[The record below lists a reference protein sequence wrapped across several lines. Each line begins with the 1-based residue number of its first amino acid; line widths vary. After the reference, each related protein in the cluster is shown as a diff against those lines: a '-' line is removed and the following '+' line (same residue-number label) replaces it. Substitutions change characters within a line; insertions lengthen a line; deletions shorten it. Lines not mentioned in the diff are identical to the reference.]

1 MDQMRQLWE
10 YQQKDMA
17 LDRFDEEQ
25 KNTPTRKRLVKLQR
39 YLKNSQ
45 KKVNSLEARALQLQG
60 EMQSVVKQYGVLEG
74 DLDELEKD
82 IGYYSECADE
92 ELDAQ
97 QVKEVMRQ
105 ATALVEQSEKLKERL
120 QAMQQEVDQSDKTV
134 RELLQKMLSAKKEY
148 DALKVEHQKELNGG
162 QEERQALE
170 AEARAAAEGISPEI
184 LEEYARIKGFRPNP
198 VAILKESRCNGCNMQ
213 LPAGVAVQ
221 ITKGDHLVTCENCG
235 RILITM
241 A

>member
-105 ATALVEQSEKLKERL
+105 ATALVEQSEKLKESL

-148 DALKVEHQKELNGG
+148 DALKV
-162 QEERQALE
+162 
-170 AEARAAAEGISPEI
+170 EARAAAEGISPEI

>member
-97 QVKEVMRQ
+97 PELLNEDAFGQFIAKIKVTEIDE
-105 ATALVEQSEKLKERL
+105 ASLLTAEEYEKL
-120 QAMQQEVDQSDKTV
+120 
-134 RELLQKMLSAKKEY
+134 
-148 DALKVEHQKELNGG
+148 
-162 QEERQALE
+162 
-170 AEARAAAEGISPEI
+170 
-184 LEEYARIKGFRPNP
+184 LEEA
-198 VAILKESRCNGCNMQ
+198 
-213 LPAGVAVQ
+213 
-221 ITKGDHLVTCENCG
+221 
-235 RILITM
+235 
-241 A
+241 